1 MIVAEPKLG
10 LFSLLFHLKR
20 SVVDEIKE
28 KKKKNHNLG
37 FATRL

>member
-20 SVVDEIKE
+20 SVVDEIKAKKE
-28 KKKKNHNLG
+28 KRKKP
-37 FATRL
+37 